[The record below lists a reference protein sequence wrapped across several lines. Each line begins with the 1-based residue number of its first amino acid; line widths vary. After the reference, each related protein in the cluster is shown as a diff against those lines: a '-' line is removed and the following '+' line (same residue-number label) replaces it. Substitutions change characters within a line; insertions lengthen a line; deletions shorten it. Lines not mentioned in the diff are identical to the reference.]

1 MSKVDDTV
9 IIVGAGLAGLVAAY
23 ELTRKNVHVTFVE
36 QENEKN
42 FGGQAFWSLG
52 GLFLVNSADQRSKGI
67 KDSRELAYRDW
78 LGTARFDREKED
90 TWPRK
95 WAKAYIDFAT
105 DEKERYLKNLGLKF
119 LTVGWA
125 ERGASAGGGH
135 GNSVPRFH
143 LTWGIGPELVRIF
156 ADPIKAAAKKGLVAF
171 KYRHQVDSLI
181 VDNST
186 GAAVGVRGSILEPSD
201 ADRGVASSRTV
212 VGAFELRGRA
222 VIISTGGVGGNPDLV
237 KKNWPVKRLGK
248 VPEYFVH
255 GVPAHVDGRGVELAE
270 RAGANVINMDRMW
283 HYTEGLANWDP
294 IWAAHGIRI
303 IAGPSSLWLD
313 ATGKR
318 LPAPLYPGC
327 DTLATLKYI
336 GSTGYDYTWFILNRQ
351 IASREFTLSGSEQ
364 NPDLASKN
372 YFKLLHRAFTR
383 WGTYPVQAFM
393 KHGADFIVEKDFA
406 SLVERM
412 NKLGTERG
420 GPVLEHDKILDEI
433 KTRDEQTQHAY
444 SKDPQ
449 IMLIKNARDFA
460 SDKIR
465 VPKPGPI
472 LDPSSGPLIA
482 IRCNIITRKSLGGL
496 ETNLDSNVM
505 RPDGTPFPGLYAAGE
520 AAGFGGGGVHGYSS
534 LEGTFVGG
542 CIFSGRAAGRAIASS
557 ISGSGLQARL

>member
-1 MSKVDDTV
+1 MSAADGTV

-23 ELTRKNVHVTFVE
+23 ELTRKNIHVTFVE

-42 FGGQAFWSLG
+42 LGGQAFWSLG

-67 KDSRELAYRDW
+67 KDSRELAYKDW
-78 LGTARFDREKED
+78 LGTAKFDREKDD
-90 TWPRK
+90 TWPRR
-95 WAKAYIDFAT
+95 WAKAYVDFAT

-125 ERGASAGGGH
+125 ERGASAAGGH

-156 ADPIKAAAKKGLVAF
+156 ADPVKAAAKKGLVTF
-171 KYRHQVDSLI
+171 KYRHQVDEVI
-181 VDNST
+181 VDEST
-186 GAAVGVRGSILEPSD
+186 GAAVGVRGSVLEPSD
-201 ADRGVASSRTV
+201 ADRGVGSSRTV
-212 VGAFELRGRA
+212 VDKFELRGRA
-222 VIISTGGVGGNPDLV
+222 VIISTGGVGGNPELV
-237 KKNWPVKRLGK
+237 RKNWPVNRLGP
-248 VPEYFVH
+248 VPKYFVH
-255 GVPAHVDGRGVELAE
+255 GVPAHVDGRGVEIAE
-270 RAGANVINMDRMW
+270 AAGANVINMDRMW
-283 HYTEGLANWDP
+283 HYTEGLANWNP

-303 IAGPSSLWLD
+303 IPGPSTLWLD

-327 DTLATLKYI
+327 DTLATLQHI

-351 IASREFTLSGSEQ
+351 IVSREFTLSGSEQ

-372 YFKLLHRAFTR
+372 YLKLLHRAFTR

-393 KHGADFIVEKDFA
+393 KHGADFIVEKDLT
-406 SLVERM
+406 SLVKGMNRLGAERD
-412 NKLGTERG
+412 
-420 GPVLEHDKILDEI
+420 GPVLSEMQIEAEI
-433 KTRDEQTQHAY
+433 QTRDEQTQHPY
-444 SKDPQ
+444 NKDPQ
-449 IMLIKNARDFA
+449 IMLIKNARDYTW
-460 SDKIR
+460 DKMR
-465 VPKPGPI
+465 VAKPHPI

-482 IRCNIITRKSLGGL
+482 VRCNIITRKSLGGL

-505 RPDGTPFPGLYAAGE
+505 RPDGSPFPGLYAAGE

-542 CIFSGRAAGRAIASS
+542 CVFSGRAAGRAIAASVA
-557 ISGSGLQARL
+557 GAGLQAKL